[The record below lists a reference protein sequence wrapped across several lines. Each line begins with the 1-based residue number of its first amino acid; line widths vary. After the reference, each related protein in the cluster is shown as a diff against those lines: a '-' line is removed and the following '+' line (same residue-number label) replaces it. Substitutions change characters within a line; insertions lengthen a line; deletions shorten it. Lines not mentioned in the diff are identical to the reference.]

1 MSELQR
7 PGYGTHKAPPL
18 LKFILLLAV
27 IFGFYLRNYSMKSKD
42 KYIKFSNITYQK
54 IDLSSIYASFEMM
67 NNSNRTGIE
76 KVLISVY
83 DKDDVLIASKIT
95 DVHLKKFK
103 KTKYTKLVEKFARPI
118 DKNESLDIKIEV
130 FKPSIL
136 K

>member
-7 PGYGTHKAPPL
+7 PGYGKYNAPPM

-27 IFGFYLRNYSMKSKD
+27 VFGFYLRNCSMKSKD

-54 IDLSSIYASFEMM
+54 IDLSSLYVSFEMM
-67 NNSNRTGIE
+67 NNSNRTGLE
-76 KVLISVY
+76 KVWIGVY
-83 DKDDVLIASKIT
+83 DKDDVLIASKLT
-95 DVHLKKFK
+95 DVKLQKFK
-103 KTKYTKLVEKFARPI
+103 KIKFVRSVEKFSRPI
-118 DKNESLDIKIEV
+118 QKNETLDIKIEV

>member
-7 PGYGTHKAPPL
+7 PGYTKHPTPPI

-54 IDLSSIYASFEMM
+54 IDLSSIYVSFEMM
-67 NNSNRTGIE
+67 NNSNRTGLE
-76 KVLISVY
+76 KVLIQVY
-83 DKDDVLIASKIT
+83 DKDNVLLASKLT
-95 DVHLKKFK
+95 DVHLEKFK
-103 KTKYTKLVEKFARPI
+103 KSKYSKQIDKFVRPI
-118 DKNESLDIKIEV
+118 QKKEKLRIKIEI